1 MIGFK
6 NRMKYNSI
14 IGLTIEKARE
24 LSPDM
29 KIRAVITDGV
39 PARIKM
45 DAVKNRI
52 NVEVKDGKIVRVINI
67 G

>member
-1 MIGFK
+1 
-6 NRMKYNSI
+6 MKYNNI

-24 LSPDM
+24 LTPDM
-29 KIRAVITDGV
+29 KIRVVITDGV
-39 PARIKM
+39 SARIKM

-52 NVEVKDGKIVRVINI
+52 NVEVKDGKITRIVNI